1 MYNTKEVPQMIE
13 GNRKLCARIDLEK
26 FADAAELELGQEVEI
41 VVKGKIASL
50 RGPEERMERDY
61 SSKSEKKVKKTY
73 PGSIEVEMGSF
84 KLLSSTEFSGMEDDE

>member
-1 MYNTKEVPQMIE
+1 MHEKDSPAVMSDDK
-13 GNRKLCARIDLEK
+13 KLCARIDLEK

-61 SSKSEKKVKKTY
+61 SSKSDKKVKKTY